1 MIKFERIHEDE
12 DGAWPLDAYFEYLES
27 VAHQLPR
34 GLREF
39 ASSYESYQ
47 LEGKKTLHDSRVLS
61 FTVSKERGAAGVSN
75 RTCLDVVFLDQ
86 LWEDEIRVRY
96 RGVSAYMAL
105 EPRLLDRQGHDV
117 LLHEFSLIEPGR
129 FRHTVMFDG
138 DGGYSVE
145 FDEFS
150 IAWARQW

>member
-1 MIKFERIHEDE
+1 MIKFEHIQQDE
-12 DGAWPLDAYFEYLES
+12 DGAWPLDPYFEYLES

-61 FTVSKERGAAGVSN
+61 FIISKERGAAGVSN
-75 RTCLDVVFLDQ
+75 RTRLDVVLLDQ
-86 LWEDEIRVRY
+86 LWKDEIHICY
-96 RGVSAYMAL
+96 GGVSAYMAL

-117 LLHEFSLIEPGR
+117 LLHEFSLIAPGR
-129 FRHTVMFDG
+129 FRHVVMYDG
-138 DGGYSVE
+138 DGGYSVDFAE
-145 FDEFS
+145 VS
-150 IAWARQW
+150 IFWAKQ